1 MLPERTST
9 KLTDTHKNN
18 KRNLCN
24 WVSLYPSLP
33 SPLHDYLNKASLFGG
48 QKLLGELMF
57 FGRER
62 MLLWSLSRSCQH
74 HRCCSSAY
82 LLLLWSH
89 TQHGHNTQYTH
100 TRGTHCYHTQ
110 VIIVKPSQTKH
121 DLLNSSIPFNLFP
134 INWKKS
140 NGQCTISQVAK
151 RERVEERERDTE
163 ESGGATRLGKGASI
177 FHVCC
182 ELFHVFPLQLVFSPL
197 DFGYNA
203 IRIPSESHSCCWEKR
218 QRERDWERYELL
230 KRKVSHEIFRIQI
243 TYNASFVRKLRP
255 FIVAG

>member
-24 WVSLYPSLP
+24 WVSLYPCP
-33 SPLHDYLNKASLFGG
+33 SPLLR
-48 QKLLGELMF
+48 LLEQGVPF
-57 FGRER
+57 RGTKT
-62 MLLWSLSRSCQH
+62 SRRVDVFWPRADAPVVTFTQLPTPP
-74 HRCCSSAY
+74 
-82 LLLLWSH
+82 LLLFCLPIVDVVTH
-89 TQHGHNTQYTH
+89 TTWPQHTVHTH

-121 DLLNSSIPFNLFP
+121 DLLNGSIPFNLFP

-140 NGQCTISQVAK
+140 NGQCTIRQVEK
-151 RERVEERERDTE
+151 EKEWQRETDTE
-163 ESGGATRLGKGASI
+163 GSGGVTRLGKGASI

-218 QRERDWERYELL
+218 QGERER
-230 KRKVSHEIFRIQI
+230 KREIWAFKKKSFAWNIQDTNHI
-243 TYNASFVRKLRP
+243 
-255 FIVAG
+255 